1 MNRESSSYL
10 PTLENIWHSEKW
22 PQLSGLARAVCRLL
36 VIIVL
41 LTAGTW
47 VVFATGGTG
56 YAYPYVILVPI
67 LLSAVW
73 FGLPGAVLCA
83 ITGGILIGPWMP
95 LDVSNGTSQSMDNW
109 LARIAFFLLIGS
121 FSAGLFQ
128 SLKLANERRLQA
140 LEVDHKTGLRTQAAL
155 TRDIERLL
163 RRASQDKAPSA
174 AILLVRMQ
182 DLWEILQSLGADTAE
197 QVVKDLAERISQNI
211 QIPHQI
217 YRFSKSELAILFSV
231 VSCNDVDRQEEVGS
245 VFEVA
250 QRVGEAETIVKGIS
264 LRVQIV
270 AGSYLV
276 RENDQ
281 NPEIVINRARTGL
294 SVAIENNVPYRRYD
308 PMFDQKTAERVQLI
322 ARVRDGLEN
331 QEFQLFYQPKICM
344 RSGQLVGSEA
354 LLRWFDRENRMVM
367 PGLFMPKVE
376 STTLI
381 DPVTRFVI
389 ARACENMRSQNL
401 MPVSVNFAIN
411 NLMNP
416 SLINDLGRLVSSYG
430 VSPECLEIEIT
441 EGALIQDPQHAKEAV
456 ASLRDQGFK
465 VSLDDFGTGY
475 SSFQYL
481 THLPLSGLKIDRAF
495 VSNLEVSAEAR
506 TIMESMISM
515 AKALKLEVTV
525 EGIETEQ
532 QRKIVTDLGADLAQG
547 FHYSRPLA
555 LPEYQQWA
563 KDRKRLKADRH

>member
-1 MNRESSSYL
+1 MSRDRESRTYF
-10 PTLENIWHSEKW
+10 PTFENIWHSEKW
-22 PQLSGLARAVCRLL
+22 PHLTKSARSFCRLVFIL
-36 VIIVL
+36 IFL
-41 LTAGTW
+41 AAGTW
-47 VVFATGGTG
+47 VVYFTGGTG
-56 YAYPYVILVPI
+56 YAFPYIILLPV

-73 FGLPGAVLCA
+73 FGVTGSIICA
-83 ITGGILIGPWMP
+83 LAGGLLIGPLMP
-95 LDVSNGTSQSMDNW
+95 LNVSTGTFQSTDNW
-109 LARIAFFLLIGS
+109 LARIAFFLLIGI

-128 SLKLANERRLQA
+128 SLKQANQRRLQA

-155 TRDIERLL
+155 IRDLDRLL
-163 RRASQDKAPSA
+163 RNASQDEPPSS

-182 DLWEILQSLGADTAE
+182 DLWEILQSMGADTAE
-197 QVVKDLAERISQNI
+197 QVVKDLADRISRNI
-211 QIPHQI
+211 KISHQV
-217 YRFSKSELAILFSV
+217 YRFSKSELAIFFTVASHGE
-231 VSCNDVDRQEEVGS
+231 VDSHEEVGS

-250 QRVGEAETIVKGIS
+250 QRVGEEETIVKGIS

-270 AGSYLV
+270 AGSYLI
-276 RENDQ
+276 RKSDQ
-281 NPEIVINRARTGL
+281 TPEIAINRARTGL

-322 ARVRDGLEN
+322 ARVRDGLAN

-344 RSGQLVGSEA
+344 QSGQLVGSEA
-354 LLRWFDRENRMVM
+354 LLRWFDHRNRMVM

-389 ARACENMRSQNL
+389 ARACENIRSHSL

-430 VSPECLEIEIT
+430 VSPESLEIEIT
-441 EGALIQDPQHAKEAV
+441 EGALIQDPDQAKAAV
-456 ASLRDQGFK
+456 GSLRDQGFK

-495 VSNLEVSAEAR
+495 VNNLEVSAEAR

-532 QRKIVTDLGADLAQG
+532 QRKIVTDLGADLVQG
-547 FHYSRPLA
+547 FYYSRPLP
-555 LPEYQQWA
+555 LPEYQKWA
-563 KDRKRLKADRH
+563 KDRSQRF

>member
-1 MNRESSSYL
+1 
-10 PTLENIWHSEKW
+10 
-22 PQLSGLARAVCRLL
+22 
-36 VIIVL
+36 
-41 LTAGTW
+41 
-47 VVFATGGTG
+47 
-56 YAYPYVILVPI
+56 
-67 LLSAVW
+67 
-73 FGLPGAVLCA
+73 
-83 ITGGILIGPWMP
+83 
-95 LDVSNGTSQSMDNW
+95 MDNW

>member
-10 PTLENIWHSEKW
+10 PTFENIWHSQKW
-22 PQLSGLARAVCRLL
+22 PQLSGFARAVCRLL
-36 VIIVL
+36 VIVVF

-47 VVFATGGTG
+47 VVYFTGGTG
-56 YAYPYVILVPI
+56 YAYPYVILLPV

-73 FGLPGAVLCA
+73 FGLPGAVLSS
-83 ITGGILIGPWMP
+83 ITAGLLLGPWMP
-95 LDVSNGTSQSMDNW
+95 LDVSTGTYQATENW
-109 LARIAFFLLIGS
+109 LARIAFFLLIGV

-128 SLKLANERRLQA
+128 SLKQANQRRLQA
-140 LEVDHKTGLRTQAAL
+140 LEIDHKTGLWTQAAL
-155 TRDIERLL
+155 TRDLERLF
-163 RRASQDKAPSA
+163 RGASQDRSSSS

-182 DLWEILQSLGADTAE
+182 DLWEILQSMGADTAE

-211 QIPHQI
+211 KIPHEV

-231 VSCNDVDRQEEVGS
+231 VSQEEVSAQEEVGFI
-245 VFEVA
+245 FEMA
-250 QRVGEAETIVKGIS
+250 QRVGEEETIVKGIS

-270 AGSYLV
+270 AGSYLI

-322 ARVRDGLEN
+322 ARVRDGLVN
-331 QEFQLFYQPKICM
+331 QEFQLFYQPKICL
-344 RSGQLVGSEA
+344 RTGQHVGSEA
-354 LLRWFDRENRMVM
+354 LLRWFNHENKMVM

-389 ARACENMRSQNL
+389 ARACKNIRSQNL

-430 VSPECLEIEIT
+430 VSPESLEIEIT
-441 EGALIQDPQHAKEAV
+441 EGALIQDPEQAKAAV
-456 ASLRDQGFK
+456 GSLRDQGFK

-495 VSNLEVSAEAR
+495 VNNLEVSAEAR

-563 KDRKRLKADRH
+563 KDRNLLKD

>member
-1 MNRESSSYL
+1 MSQFAMA
-10 PTLENIWHSEKW
+10 I
-22 PQLSGLARAVCRLL
+22 CRLL
-36 VIIVL
+36 VIIVFL
-41 LTAGTW
+41 AAGTW
-47 VVFATGGTG
+47 VVYFTGGTS
-56 YAYPYVILVPI
+56 YAYPYVILLPI

-73 FGLPGAVLCA
+73 FRLTGAIISA
-83 ITGGILIGPWMP
+83 ITGGLLIGPLMP
-95 LDVSNGTSQSMDNW
+95 LVVSTGTFQSTENW
-109 LARIAFFLLIGS
+109 LARIAFFLLIGV

-128 SLKLANERRLQA
+128 SLRQANQRRLQA
-140 LEVDHKTGLRTQAAL
+140 LEIDNKTGLRTQAAL
-155 TRDIERLL
+155 TRDLERLL
-163 RRASQDKAPSA
+163 RRASQNKAPST
-174 AILLVRMQ
+174 AILLLRMQ
-182 DLWEILQSLGADTAE
+182 DLWEILQSMGADTAE
-197 QVVKDLAERISQNI
+197 QVVKDLAKRISQNI
-211 QIPHQI
+211 KVPFQV

-231 VSCNDVDRQEEVGS
+231 SSQEEVGS
-245 VFEVA
+245 QEEIGSVFEAA
-250 QRVGEAETIVKGIS
+250 QKVGEEETIVKGIS

-276 RENDQ
+276 RKNDQ

-294 SVAIENNVPYRRYD
+294 SVAIENKVPYRRYD

-322 ARVRDGLEN
+322 ARVRDGLAN
-331 QEFQLFYQPKICM
+331 QEFQLFYQPKICL
-344 RSGQLVGSEA
+344 RTGQHVGSEA
-354 LLRWFDRENRMVM
+354 LLRWFNHENKMVM

-389 ARACENMRSQNL
+389 ARACKNIGAQNL

-416 SLINDLGRLVSSYG
+416 SLINDLGSLVSSYG
-430 VSPECLEIEIT
+430 VTPESLEIEIT
-441 EGALIQDPQHAKEAV
+441 EGALIQDPELAKAAV
-456 ASLRDQGFK
+456 GSLRDQGFK

-481 THLPLSGLKIDRAF
+481 IHLPLSGLKIDRAF
-495 VSNLEVSAEAR
+495 VNNLEDSAEAR

-525 EGIETEQ
+525 EGVETEQ

-547 FHYSRPLA
+547 FYYSRPLA

-563 KDRKRLKADRH
+563 KERNCAEQ